1 MGRQTHC
8 PCVLIL
14 ERLIRTC
21 RSGVD
26 RMSHSH
32 EMRIINFMKKEE
44 EAVQR
49 ELVYWDTMVNR
60 DWNDLFIVSNEAS
73 TFTKGCTLY

>member
-1 MGRQTHC
+1 
-8 PCVLIL
+8 
-14 ERLIRTC
+14 
-21 RSGVD
+21 
-26 RMSHSH
+26 MSHSH

-49 ELVYWDTMVNR
+49 ELVYWDTMVNG

>member
-1 MGRQTHC
+1 MARQTHC
-8 PCVLIL
+8 PCLLIL
-14 ERLIRTC
+14 ERLIR
-21 RSGVD
+21 SGVD
-26 RMSHSH
+26 RISHSH

-49 ELVYWDTMVNR
+49 ELGYWDTMVNR

-73 TFTKGCTLY
+73 TFTKGCTFY